1 MIWLLT
7 LLSLIGVILNI
18 RKRRECFLIWT
29 FSNGSWAVIDYRAGL
44 PEQAVLFAIYSLLAL
59 YGLYEWSCK

>member
-18 RKRRECFLIWT
+18 RKRRECFLIWA

-44 PEQAVLFAIYSLLAL
+44 PEQAALFAVYFLLAL
-59 YGLYEWSCK
+59 YGLYEWSVK

>member
-18 RKRRECFLIWT
+18 RKRRECFAVWAV
-29 FSNGSWAVIDYRAGL
+29 SNGSWAVIDYRAGL
-44 PEQAVLFAIYSLLAL
+44 PEQSVLFAIYFLLAL
-59 YGLYEWSCK
+59 WGLYAWSCK